1 MIIIF
6 ILTTIINMSPLNK
19 LLTDIQTLTP
29 KKVFKWSVDR
39 LFVSLLESIRYGIAV
54 IIFFHFFMK
63 GSDWLLTLMLCVMYV
78 CITYMAQIFVKGL
91 LKKKTTNVST
101 ENKASI
107 VDSEEEIQYKKN
119 LEEIEILEKELKK
132 EIANNIR
139 IKRQAK
145 KGALNN
151 DSL

>member
-1 MIIIF
+1 
-6 ILTTIINMSPLNK
+6 
-19 LLTDIQTLTP
+19 
-29 KKVFKWSVDR
+29 
-39 LFVSLLESIRYGIAV
+39 
-54 IIFFHFFMK
+54 
-63 GSDWLLTLMLCVMYV
+63 
-78 CITYMAQIFVKGL
+78 MAQIFVKGL

>member
-1 MIIIF
+1 
-6 ILTTIINMSPLNK
+6 MSPLNK

-54 IIFFHFFMK
+54 IIFLHFFMN
-63 GSDWLLTLMLCVMYV
+63 GSDWLLTLMLSVMYV
-78 CITYMAQIFVKGL
+78 CITYMAQIFVKGF
-91 LKKKTTNVST
+91 LKTKPLNAPITIEESKV
-101 ENKASI
+101 E
-107 VDSEEEIQYKKN
+107 SEEEIQYKKN

-132 EIANNIR
+132 EYANQIR
-139 IKRQAK
+139 IKRLAK
-145 KGALNN
+145 KGVLNN

>member
-6 ILTTIINMSPLNK
+6 ILTTIKNMSPFNK
-19 LLTDIQTLTP
+19 LLNDIQTLTP

-39 LFVSLLESIRYGIAV
+39 LFVYLLESIRYGIAV
-54 IIFFHFFMK
+54 IIFLHFFMK

-91 LKKKTTNVST
+91 LKTKRLNAPITIKESKV
-101 ENKASI
+101 E
-107 VDSEEEIQYKKN
+107 SEEEIQYKKN

-132 EIANNIR
+132 EIANQIR
-139 IKRQAK
+139 IKRLAK
-145 KGALNN
+145 KGVLNN
-151 DSL
+151 DTL